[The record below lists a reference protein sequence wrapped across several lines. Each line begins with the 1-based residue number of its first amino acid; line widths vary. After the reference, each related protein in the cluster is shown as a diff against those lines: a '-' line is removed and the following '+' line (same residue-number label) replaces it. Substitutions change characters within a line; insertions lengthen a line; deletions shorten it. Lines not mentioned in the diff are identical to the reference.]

1 MAEKKKRKRKSGRR
15 DGGELVHSSSAGVS
29 LTVVGGEKP
38 GQDEEG
44 ERNKIF
50 GPLGSSTRT
59 PVVRPADAE

>member
-1 MAEKKKRKRKSGRR
+1 M
-15 DGGELVHSSSAGVS
+15 HSSSAGVS

-59 PVVRPADAE
+59 GAPVVRPADAE